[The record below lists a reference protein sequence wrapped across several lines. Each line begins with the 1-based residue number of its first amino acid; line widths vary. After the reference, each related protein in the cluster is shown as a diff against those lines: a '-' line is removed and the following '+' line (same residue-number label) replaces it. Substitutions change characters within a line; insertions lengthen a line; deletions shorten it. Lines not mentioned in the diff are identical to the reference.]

1 MFIFI
6 HILIYANKITT
17 NPNQPRNNVIKLLAT
32 TRRNLAYM
40 LLISDCRVF
49 GYTERSPAQFDL
61 DPPAVN
67 VLSKKNLSHGEVT
80 SLNTVQQFR

>member
-6 HILIYANKITT
+6 HTLIYANKITT

-32 TRRNLAYM
+32 TRRNLPYT

-49 GYTERSPAQFDL
+49 GYTECTPAQFDL

-67 VLSKKNLSHGEVT
+67 VLSKTNLSHGDVAP
-80 SLNTVQQFR
+80 LNTVQQFR